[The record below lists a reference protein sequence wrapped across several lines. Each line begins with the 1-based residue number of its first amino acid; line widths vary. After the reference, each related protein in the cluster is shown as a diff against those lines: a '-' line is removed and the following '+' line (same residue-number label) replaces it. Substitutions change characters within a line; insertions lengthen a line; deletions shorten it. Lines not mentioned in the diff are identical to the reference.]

1 MFSFPSDFPAYKPP
15 SSLWP
20 DWFPAE
26 LFEFASKQH
35 IRVENEQLLLADT
48 ERSFSD

>member
-1 MFSFPSDFPAYKPP
+1 MFSFLSDFPAYNPP

-35 IRVENEQLLLADT
+35 ISVENEQLLLADT
-48 ERSFSD
+48 GRSFSD